1 MARDFPENQSSA
13 PGWMELCLVS
23 TASPHV
29 IVVGNH
35 KGGSGKSTVAMH
47 IIVALLK
54 CGRQVAS
61 FDLDVRQRSLTR
73 YIDNRREWAQQNGQ
87 SLELPEH
94 RSLSAPALFG
104 AQTDRTGDRIGF
116 CAALGAVQHGFD
128 YVVIDTPG
136 GADHLSLLAH
146 GMADTL
152 VTPINDSFVD
162 LDVIAAVSAVGDAPC
177 EPSWYAG
184 NVAAAMASRSRVCGR
199 STDWI
204 VMRNRQLRSGPH
216 HRQPV
221 AEVLEM
227 LAPRLGFRIAAGLSE
242 RVVYREFFPF
252 GLTALDP
259 LEGRLLGVSPS
270 LSHVMARIEVRQL
283 VEALVLPVGRAEPP
297 GGVEPETGTTRDL
310 QPTAPE
316 PAPGPASMAA
326 AGRS

>member
-1 MARDFPENQSSA
+1 
-13 PGWMELCLVS
+13 MELRVVS
-23 TASPHV
+23 TVSPHV

-54 CGRQVAS
+54 SGRRVAS

-94 RSLSAPALFG
+94 RSLSPPVVVGGRIDL
-104 AQTDRTGDRIGF
+104 TGDRIGF
-116 CAALGAVQHGFD
+116 CAALGAVQHDFD
-128 YVVIDTPG
+128 HVVIDTPG

-162 LDVIAAVSAVGDAPC
+162 LDVIAAVSAGGDAPC
-177 EPSWYAG
+177 GPSWYAQ
-184 NVAAAMASRSRVCGR
+184 NVAAAMASRGRVCGK

-204 VMRNRQLRSGPH
+204 VMRNRQLPTGSRNH
-216 HRQPV
+216 QQV
-221 AEVLEM
+221 AEVLEI
-227 LAPRLGFRIAAGLSE
+227 LAPRLGFRIAAGLCE

-270 LSHVMARIEVRQL
+270 VSHVMARMEVRQL
-283 VEALVLPVGRAEPP
+283 VDALVLPAGRRC
-297 GGVEPETGTTRDL
+297 GGVEPETSAPL
-310 QPTAPE
+310 ESQPPADE
-316 PAPGPASMAA
+316 PVPSPAGMAA
-326 AGRS
+326 AGSS